1 MAAQAR
7 RVVFALILGLA
18 AQPAGGA
25 SEGCAARIKS
35 NHMSGLCQSRRKRH
49 AETHQERVV
58 DGWVDSYDRLTRPAL
73 ATKMAALG
81 DDRIQGKH
89 VDHEN
94 ISVGLFVNQVWDIDQ
109 RAGSFKVQAQL
120 RLLWQDDRLCFDG
133 SNLHHPR
140 INLDEQ
146 SMQNLT
152 TGVSILESLWLPDVH
167 FHNSI
172 HSGTEEQPDAQLLRV
187 SECGEV
193 LWARRFIVTLWVDFR
208 FQQLPF
214 DSQRLNLELES
225 YRMPVDDVVLKWTG
239 GCDHGSDYTGV
250 ADQSNPEWKFT
261 DTAAED
267 TRCNTSVITHLAP
280 GSNERFSRAVMSIEV
295 QRQEAM
301 WITSYINPS
310 WTLLL
315 ISYLGL
321 FIGNHNPGR
330 PGVHAI
336 TILAHLTIDSSI
348 RAQVCNPASSY
359 LPQLLAVAC
368 ISFLRASAAALVVDL
383 SLTLTL
389 TLCVCVCACACGAHS
404 FLRLRIP
411 HGSPTFRQV
420 SFTSTWQF
428 LSSTASATMPI
439 ARRRRSRRTW
449 SSNATRF

>member
-1 MAAQAR
+1 MQGSSAACVHAWGQFDSLAVWSCLLNGALQEPSCAARRRELLQAGRRAAAMAAQAR
-7 RVVFALILGLA
+7 RLVLALILGLA

-25 SEGCAARIKS
+25 SEGCAARIKA
-35 NHMSGLCQSRRKRH
+35 NHMSALCQSRRKRY

-81 DDRIQGKH
+81 DDRIHGKH

-348 RAQVCNPASSY
+348 RAQVCSTVVYPDTFPSY
-359 LPQLLAVAC
+359 WL
-368 ISFLRASAAALVVDL
+368 FLV
-383 SLTLTL
+383 
-389 TLCVCVCACACGAHS
+389 
-404 FLRLRIP
+404 
-411 HGSPTFRQV
+411 FR
-420 SFTSTWQF
+420 F
-428 LSSTASATMPI
+428 
-439 ARRRRSRRTW
+439 
-449 SSNATRF
+449 